1 MSSRQTKMPR
11 GVSLKRSL
19 QQQCTELND
28 RERVMV
34 IGLKTKSDKNKL
46 QCGCLR
52 STIKT
57 RHATMQTSFETTA
70 RASARVEFEH
80 RQVAGKLCPTSSNHG
95 IFVLLDVLKA
105 WASAIGIRK
114 SHGPVPQEFKRHLH

>member
-1 MSSRQTKMPR
+1 MHVKSTNKGAARCEPEKI
-11 GVSLKRSL
+11 L
-19 QQQCTELND
+19 QQPCTELSD
-28 RERVMV
+28 RERGMG

-57 RHATMQTSFETTA
+57 RHATMQTSFETTT

-80 RQVAGKLCPTSSNHG
+80 GQLPAMCRQAVSHV
-95 IFVLLDVLKA
+95 IQA
-105 WASAIGIRK
+105 WRLRLVRTA
-114 SHGPVPQEFKRHLH
+114 QTC